1 MYKKDENVNLNLL
14 NQDIKNKEI
23 KPLYY
28 FYGEETYLLRK
39 YIQSIKKILKEENI
53 SIIEYDKD
61 TYEDNKFYDNLNE
74 QSLMGTRKL
83 IILDNLKFT
92 NRNFSLGIIKA
103 MLDSIDDNFIIF
115 IDYETENK
123 YSSKYVFR
131 KIDDVNDL
139 MNVRDEDVKKKD
151 KVQYLLNVVSTYGR
165 LVDFKKLDNSEV
177 KKHINTYLKKQNKTM
192 DNFNIGYFLEL
203 TGLNLST
210 VFNELDK
217 LVNYVGDK
225 EKIEKTDIDK
235 VVTKIPTEEVFKFI
249 DAINQNNKSLAIK
262 LYSDLMIK
270 NVPYRMIFYLI
281 KDNYVNLLNVKD
293 KMQNGMSAQ
302 NIAAETKIPEWRV
315 NKYVNFAT
323 NMEEDFIIDKL
334 NKINTID
341 YEFMNGDI
349 AQNFL
354 VELFI

>member
-1 MYKKDENVNLNLL
+1 MYNKNENVNINLL
-14 NQDIKNKEI
+14 NQDIKNKDI

-39 YIQSIKKILKEENI
+39 YLQSIKKILKDENI

-61 TYEDNKFYDNLNE
+61 NYDDNKFYDNLNE

-92 NRNFSLGIIKA
+92 NRNFKLGIIKA
-103 MLDSIDDNFIIF
+103 IIDSYDENFIIF

-123 YSSKYVFR
+123 YSTKYTF
-131 KIDDVNDL
+131 KKIEDIDDL
-139 MNVRDEDVKKKD
+139 MEVRDIDIKKKD
-151 KVQYLLNVVSTYGR
+151 KTQYLLNVINYYGR
-165 LVDFKKLDNSEV
+165 LVDFKKLDSAEV
-177 KKHINTYLKKQNKTM
+177 KKYVNSYLKKQNKIM
-192 DNFNIGYFLEL
+192 DNFNISYFLEL
-203 TGLNLST
+203 TGLSLSA

-217 LVNYVGDK
+217 LINYIGNKD
-225 EKIEKTDIDK
+225 KIEKIDIDN
-235 VVTKIPTEEVFKFI
+235 VVTKIPTEEVYKFI
-249 DAINQNNKSLAIK
+249 DAINQNNKSLAIS

-270 NVPYRMIFYLI
+270 NVSNRMIFYLI
-281 KDNYVNLLNVKD
+281 KDNYINLLNVKS
-293 KMQNGMSAQ
+293 KIQNGESAI
-302 NIAAETKIPEWRV
+302 NISKDTKLPEWRV
-315 NKYVNFAT
+315 NKYVSVLN

-334 NKINTID
+334 NKINNID
-341 YEFMNGDI
+341 YDFMQGDI

>member
-1 MYKKDENVNLNLL
+1 MYNKNENVNINLL
-14 NQDIKNKEI
+14 NQDIKNKDI

-39 YIQSIKKILKEENI
+39 YLQSIKKILKDENI

-61 TYEDNKFYDNLNE
+61 NYDDNKFYDNLNE

-92 NRNFSLGIIKA
+92 NRNFKLGIIKS
-103 MLDSIDDNFIIF
+103 MIDSLDENFIIF

-123 YSSKYVFR
+123 YGSKYIFR
-131 KIDDVNDL
+131 KIEDIDDL
-139 MNVRDEDVKKKD
+139 MNVHDDDVKKKD
-151 KVQYLLNVVSTYGR
+151 KTQYLLNVINTYGR
-165 LVDFKKLDNSEV
+165 LVDFKKLDNAEV
-177 KKHINTYLKKQNKTM
+177 KKYVNTYLKKHNKII
-192 DNFNIGYFLEL
+192 DNFNISIFLEL
-203 TGLNLST
+203 TGLSLST

-217 LVNYVGDK
+217 LINYIGDK
-225 EKIEKTDIDK
+225 EKIDKTDIDD
-235 VVTKIPTEEVFKFI
+235 VVTKIPTEEVYKFI
-249 DAINQNNKSLAIK
+249 DAINQNNKSLAIS

-281 KDNYVNLLNVKD
+281 KDNYVNLLNIKNKMLNGESAINISKD
-293 KMQNGMSAQ
+293 
-302 NIAAETKIPEWRV
+302 TKLPEWRV
-315 NKYVNFAT
+315 NKYVSIAN

-334 NKINTID
+334 NKINNID
-341 YEFMNGDI
+341 YDFMQGDI